1 MNKKILITNYF
12 SVGGSTYGD
21 AQAVEIVTQWLS
33 KNNIEYDILVS
44 NKTKVKGKT
53 LDQLNILEYDIIMFV
68 CGPCPSEE
76 WFYKALGNQY
86 KKIQKD
92 ITKIGVDISIRD
104 SHPFDYVIPR
114 DFFEIKNPDLAF
126 CANNKLLP
134 VVGIF
139 KVHPQNEYGKLQ
151 RHDHGHRCI
160 DKYIN
165 DSGHACIHLN
175 TYNWADSFTDYS
187 HSTSNASQLESLIS
201 KCDYII
207 STRMHGLVYSLKCN
221 TPVLAIDCIDVGAKV
236 TAQAEAVGWPAI
248 VNGDRI
254 TVEDIENGVKTAI
267 DNKDKIKQLNIDALK
282 KISEIEKQLINYLS
296 QDSQNDDKR
305 KT

>member
-68 CGPCPSEE
+68 CGPCPSEN
-76 WFYKALGNQY
+76 WFDEVLGNEY
-86 KKIQKD
+86 TKRKKHI
-92 ITKIGVDISIRD
+92 IKIGIDISIIRD
-104 SHPFDYVIPR
+104 NHPFDYVIPR

-139 KVHPQNEYGKLQ
+139 KVHPQNEYGELQ
-151 RHDHGHRCI
+151 RHYHVHDCI
-160 DKYIN
+160 ERYLKE
-165 DSGHACIHLN
+165 SSHVCLELN
-175 TYNWADSFTDYS
+175 TYNWIDTQNNFA
-187 HSTSNASQLESLIS
+187 HSTSNVSQLESLIS

-221 TPVLAIDCIDVGAKV
+221 KPVLAIDCVAGGAKV

-248 VNGDRI
+248 LNGDGI
-254 TVEDIENGVKTAI
+254 TVENIKTGVKTAI
-267 DNKDKIKQLNIDALK
+267 DNKDKIKELKKDAVK
-282 KISEIEKQLINYLS
+282 KISVIEKQLIDYL
-296 QDSQNDDKR
+296 NK
-305 KT
+305 